1 MSAEAIAVTLS
12 DPPPLEI
19 DPQDL
24 ADLRT
29 GLAPYVILDVREDW
43 ETRLANFPEAVH
55 VPLGSLAASEAAL
68 PRDRL
73 LVVVCHHGRR
83 SWAATRHL
91 RSLGFT
97 RATNL
102 SGGIDAWATDVDP
115 DMPRY

>member
-1 MSAEAIAVTLS
+1 VTLP
-12 DPPPLEI
+12 DPPPSEI

-29 GLAPYVILDVREDW
+29 GLAPYAILDVREDW
-43 ETRLANFPEAVH
+43 ETKLADFPEAIH
-55 VPLGSLAASEAAL
+55 IPLGSLAGNEVAL
-68 PRDRL
+68 PRDRF

-83 SWAATRHL
+83 SGLATRHL

-115 DMPRY
+115 GMPRY